1 MSQFLKILEVLNLF
15 SRERI
20 TVTAEDVEE
29 LLGLS
34 RPTAFRYLRQLC
46 DAGLVA
52 RLSGRYALGARIIEL
67 DYRSRELDPMLLAGG
82 PSLKALAAKTGC
94 SVMLSSIYG
103 DQVINIYQED
113 GPDPTT
119 VSFGRGRVMPLFA
132 GAASKVILA
141 HMDATRLKSVY
152 RRHHTDDGAMAIAG
166 DWNAFSKYYRA
177 IRALGYYASRGEVD
191 REVTG
196 VGAPI
201 FNGDK
206 VVVGALT
213 IVFDSERGHLLDVNL
228 LGKLAIEFA
237 RQIGASLAEPASI
250 HRPSSAPGV

>member
-152 RRHHTDDGAMAIAG
+152 RRHHADDGAMAIAG

-191 REVTG
+191 EEVTG

-213 IVFDSERGHLLDVNL
+213 IVFDSERGQLLDVNL

>member
-20 TVTAEDVEE
+20 TVSAEEVEE
-29 LLGLS
+29 LMGLS

-46 DAGLVA
+46 DAGLVS

-82 PSLKALAAKTGC
+82 PSLKALAAQTGC

-103 DQVINIYQED
+103 DQVINIYQEN

-119 VSFGRGRVMPLFA
+119 VSFGRGRAMPLFS

-141 HMDATRLKSVY
+141 HMDAARLKSIY
-152 RRHHTDDGAMAIAG
+152 RRHHHEERAQAIGA
-166 DWNAFSKYYRA
+166 DWNAFSKYYRS
-177 IRALGYYASRGEVD
+177 IRTQGYYASHGEVD
-191 REVTG
+191 QDVTG

-201 FNGDK
+201 FNGEK

-213 IVFDSERGHLLDVNL
+213 VVFDSRRGQFFDV
-228 LGKLAIEFA
+228 KLFGQAAIAFA
-237 RQIGASLAEPASI
+237 KQISADLAEPGSI
-250 HRPSSAPGV
+250 HRPLMP